1 MTVKKSAKAE
11 STETAQEGNQ
21 SDQAS
26 QVVYEGEPV
35 VVTVGKKSKKRK
47 GRRYSSRLDEI
58 QRLERGSSKAARRL
72 AKAVD
77 RGLGVWAKNRNK
89 SALKKRDGA
98 VRDSLRNCSK
108 AIRRTMIVASE
119 APADVVDAVANL
131 KTSKRLFR

>member
-11 STETAQEGNQ
+11 STETDQEGNQ

-26 QVVYEGEPV
+26 QVVYEEEPV
-35 VVTVGKKSKKRK
+35 VVTGGKKSKKR
-47 GRRYSSRLDEI
+47 RRYSSRLGEI

-72 AKAVD
+72 VNAVD